1 MLTNNGASSSNTV
14 WIEAAAGEVWRYVA
28 TVSGW
33 KQFLADISSLSS
45 PRDEIKV
52 GDTVVLVIGELT
64 NKASCVEKVE
74 QELIVFDEQYEVV
87 MPDGS
92 LWPYTLQTSFHFQEL
107 DGMTKLTA
115 AVDGYGPDEAMQWIR
130 ECGEM
135 GWRQSLFHLKTVIEL
150 GMDLRNEIFNY
161 PRLGVMNYTAAAE
174 QLRKQGLDSRQP
186 GGNHIATVYSGGP
199 AWKAG
204 LRDGA
209 LIVELGGRAVP
220 TYRDFVV
227 ALGQLYG
234 KPSVSVEVVYYRDG
248 QRCITYIEPT
258 YDDQFTG
265 MVDPEAE
272 PLSEVAERRKR
283 QSGV

>member
-1 MLTNNGASSSNTV
+1 MLTNNGASTSNTV
-14 WIEAAAGEVWRYVA
+14 WIEAAADEVWRYVA

-33 KQFLADISSLSS
+33 KQFLADLSSLSS
-45 PRDEIKV
+45 PRDEIMA

-64 NKASCVEKVE
+64 NKASCVERIEHK
-74 QELIVFDEQYEVV
+74 LISFDEQYEVV

-92 LWPYTLQTSFHFQEL
+92 LWPYRLQTAFRVQERSGFTEL
-107 DGMTKLTA
+107 E
-115 AVDGYGPDEAMQWIR
+115 VIVNGYGRDEAMQWIR

-135 GWRQSLFHLKTVIEL
+135 GWRQSLFHLKTVVEL
-150 GMDLRNEIFNY
+150 GLDLRNEVFNY
-161 PRLGVMNYTAAAE
+161 PRLGVLNYTATAE
-174 QLRKQGLDSRQP
+174 QLCRQGLDPDRQ
-186 GGNHIATVYSGGP
+186 GGNHIGTAYPGGP

-209 LIVELGGRAVP
+209 LIVKLGGRAVP

-234 KPSVSVEVVYYRDG
+234 KPPVPVEVVYYWEG
-248 QRCITYIEPT
+248 QRYTTHIEPT

-272 PLSEVAERRKR
+272 PLSEVAARRKR
-283 QSGV
+283 QSRV